1 MPLVRYVI
9 MAAVAMI
16 AGAKIKEFYLS
27 VPLKMLS
34 PKRPVP
40 DFCDIEPT
48 KKFKT
53 DSSKENIPP
62 NTSEICEKNCN
73 SRYYE
78 QHVKGTPKKHVEK
91 DDPVTPNTNFKMLT
105 SIAAGLDYA
114 NCSSPKSR
122 NSSENA
128 ILIDNV
134 ESVDSS
140 VCRVNR
146 KEKSLAII
154 CSRFLLIYPLY
165 PERNSNIIVS
175 LDDACL
181 KLGVERR
188 RLYDIVNVFESIDM
202 LKKLAKN
209 KYLWF
214 GKVNLSSAL
223 CCIKKAAEKEN
234 ILAKLQYVFDH
245 EESGTELKQSCI
257 LDEVQEFTQT
267 FEVEA
272 SNSSTLRSL
281 LQHSPLPELRKEKS
295 LAIMSQKFLM
305 LFLVSPSKIIS
316 LGVAAKVLNGFQKTE
331 RSAQIK
337 TQIRRLYDIAN
348 VLSSIGL
355 IQKEIT
361 ISQIGRKPAF
371 KYIGPS
377 PEEFETLSD
386 KPQNFF
392 MNNSKQVNNNEN
404 SRILSRRHASFQ
416 EICAVAEMEHKRI
429 CLEETANSAPPF
441 EKSIL
446 KSDKTLS
453 KTTFSNLNLNNTCDT
468 ENIKPGNFNI
478 NITSNP
484 KIDTK
489 SSTAFQNI
497 LPKLSSEDSK
507 KMVVQPKPL
516 SLQVQGNLKV
526 INVSKEIFSANGAYY
541 ILNSTSNN
549 GTKSP
554 TPIGT
559 LLFISPLPVSKS
571 TEITDA
577 ISSQNKVFVPS
588 KNLSKVQQDRIL
600 HVISSNQENKQE
612 DGIPRSKSPRRNLT
626 QLIQEMQAAENVR
639 LQTESIVVNQFKSI
653 SKDISLNDG
662 DSNESSGVYG
672 TRNNSSSSSR
682 FNSPLSIPS
691 GYATPVPSTSSDFS
705 FLSNSETHSILK
717 NIESQPNCD
726 QRSENSIKKDIPGQ
740 NNVSKNI
747 TENDKPNVEV
757 INTVKLSSSQPNIQK
772 LSVFSNNNGSNDSIN
787 SEVAEILKGKR
798 LGDDPVK
805 LKPFLI
811 DEKTILSPIKNKGEI
826 VNRTLTPSPF
836 ITPPYA
842 PSDTIFEFKNV
853 ELKKCH

>member
-1 MPLVRYVI
+1 
-9 MAAVAMI
+9 
-16 AGAKIKEFYLS
+16 
-27 VPLKMLS
+27 MLS

-40 DFCDIEPT
+40 EFCDIEPT

-62 NTSEICEKNCN
+62 NTSEIFEKNVN
-73 SRYYE
+73 SRDYD
-78 QHVKGTPKKHVEK
+78 QHVKGTPKKCVEK

-128 ILIDNV
+128 ILIDSV

-140 VCRVNR
+140 VCKVNR

-234 ILAKLQYVFDH
+234 VLAKLQYVFDH
-245 EESGTELKQSCI
+245 EESGTDLKQSCI
-257 LDEVQEFTQT
+257 LDEVQEFTQM
-267 FEVEA
+267 FEAEA
-272 SNSSTLRSL
+272 ANSSTLRNL
-281 LQHSPLPELRKEKS
+281 VQPSPLPELRKEKS

-305 LFLVSPSKIIS
+305 LFLVSPSRVIS
-316 LGVAAKVLNGFQKTE
+316 LNVAAKVLNGFQKTE
-331 RSAQIK
+331 RAAQIK

-355 IQKEIT
+355 IQKEVT
-361 ISQIGRKPAF
+361 ISQNGRKPAF
-371 KYIGPS
+371 KYIGPN
-377 PEEFETLSD
+377 PKEFETFSD
-386 KPQNFF
+386 KPQNFS
-392 MNNSKQVNNNEN
+392 MNNSKLVYNNEN
-404 SRILSRRHASFQ
+404 SRILSRKHTSFQ

-453 KTTFSNLNLNNTCDT
+453 KTTFSNLNLNNTCDS
-468 ENIKPGNFNI
+468 ENIKPSNLTINI
-478 NITSNP
+478 NNNL
-484 KIDTK
+484 KKDTK
-489 SSTAFQNI
+489 YSTAFQNI
-497 LPKLSSEDSK
+497 LPKISSEESK
-507 KMVVQPKPL
+507 KMVAQPKPL
-516 SLQVQGNLKV
+516 SLQGPGNLKL
-526 INVSKEIFSANGAYY
+526 INVSKEMFSTNGAYY
-541 ILNSTSNN
+541 ILNPKSNK

-554 TPIGT
+554 TSIGT
-559 LLFISPLPVSKS
+559 FLLISPLPVPKS

-577 ISSQNKVFVPS
+577 TLSQNKVLVPPN
-588 KNLSKVQQDRIL
+588 NLSKVQQDRIL
-600 HVISSNQENKQE
+600 HVLSMNQQNKQG
-612 DGIPRSKSPRRNLT
+612 DAIPRSKSPRRNLT
-626 QLIQEMQAAENVR
+626 QLITEMQAAENER
-639 LQTESIVVNQFKSI
+639 LQTENVIANQFKSI
-653 SKDISLNDG
+653 SKDISLTDG
-662 DSNESSGVYG
+662 DSNESFGVYS

-691 GYATPVPSTSSDFS
+691 GYATPVPSASSEFS
-705 FLSNSETHSILK
+705 FLSNSETHSVLK
-717 NIESQPNCD
+717 NIEHQPNCD
-726 QRSENSIKKDIPGQ
+726 QISEYSLKKDKSGQ
-740 NNVSKNI
+740 NNVCKNI
-747 TENDKPNVEV
+747 TETDNPNVEV
-757 INTVKLSSSQPNIQK
+757 ISTVKLSSQPNIQK
-772 LSVFSNNNGSNDSIN
+772 LSFNANNGSNDSIN

-811 DEKTILSPIKNKGEI
+811 DEKTILSPIKNEGKI
-826 VNRTLTPSPF
+826 VNRTITPSPF

-842 PSDTIFEFKNV
+842 PSDTIFEFKNM
-853 ELKKCH
+853 ELKKCQ